1 MAAFA
6 AAWDGPL
13 DILINN
19 AGIMASPLM
28 RTPEG
33 WESGGEGPV
42 QRGGEGEVAQWLV
55 ANCRPGARTESGAG
69 PRPGL
74 I

>member
-33 WESGGEGPV
+33 WENSGEGPSPAW
-42 QRGGEGEVAQWLV
+42 R
-55 ANCRPGARTESGAG
+55 
-69 PRPGL
+69 
-74 I
+74 